1 MITMIID
8 GKNAVLGR
16 LGTVA
21 AKKALLG
28 EEIHIINAEQII
40 ISGSREV
47 VFAKYM
53 RLRKMGTPRKG
64 PFYFTNPAQLVKR
77 ILRGM
82 LPHRQ
87 EKGREALARI
97 KCYVGVPKELEGKD
111 AAAVGQS
118 SLRINAV
125 SIAEICKHIGGKQ

>member
-1 MITMIID
+1 MIIMIID

-16 LGTVA
+16 LGTVV

-28 EEIHIINAEQII
+28 ESIHIINAEKII
-40 ISGSREV
+40 VSGSRDV

-77 ILRGM
+77 IIRGM

-97 KCYVGVPKELEGKD
+97 KCYVGVPKEFEGKE
-111 AAAVGQS
+111 ASSVAQS
-118 SLRINAV
+118 TLRINAV
-125 SIAEICKHIGGKQ
+125 SIEEICKHIGGKQ